1 MGGPERAVPVVIRPT
16 MRAWRKACRVR
27 SPRITAAARCREYNF
42 ASAQYNAAFDRAG
55 VPEAGADF
63 CDKLRSDTIAY
74 LDRFDPT
81 AWSSDPV
88 ATLLNGKT
96 LTGGTLEKTVD
107 AFGNENGAVVQATG
121 EQVDAVLDHL
131 RTYTPPKLDYRAEV
145 RAMEAEIFDV
155 LGGSPWPAF
164 LVGNQALDFKKQ
176 DGVTEIEESV
186 QAPPAHLPT
195 TLSLEW
201 PRGPLR
207 LDPRAQR

>member
-1 MGGPERAVPVVIRPT
+1 MI
-16 MRAWRKACRVR
+16 
-27 SPRITAAARCREYNF
+27 
-42 ASAQYNAAFDRAG
+42 
-55 VPEAGADF
+55 
-63 CDKLRSDTIAY
+63 
-74 LDRFDPT
+74 
-81 AWSSDPV
+81 
-88 ATLLNGKT
+88 
-96 LTGGTLEKTVD
+96 
-107 AFGNENGAVVQATG
+107 QATP
-121 EQVDAVLDHL
+121 EQVDAVIEHMLG
-131 RTYTPPKLDYRAEV
+131 YTPSKRDWRPEV